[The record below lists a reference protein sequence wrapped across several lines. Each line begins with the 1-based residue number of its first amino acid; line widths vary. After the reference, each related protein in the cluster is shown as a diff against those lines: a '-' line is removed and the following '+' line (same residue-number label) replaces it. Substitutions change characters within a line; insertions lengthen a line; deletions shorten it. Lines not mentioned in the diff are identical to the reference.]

1 MEYEKKTEQINVK
14 ITPTLKKDL
23 KDTAQKYHWTLSQT
37 AYMILEQFYKDQ
49 KDIRL

>member
-14 ITPTLKKDL
+14 ITPTLKNDL